1 MEMTPLM
8 LGEAQVRLLE
18 SSLWEALFDHL
29 AHHPPRATRQ
39 GLPSISVTEAKDI
52 LKVALPH
59 YRGSVAPLA
68 ASVDRGE
75 SVPRQV
81 GQLLHHWIHAS
92 IRYFR
97 RTGARGLREGL
108 SLERDARAQRLWRAV
123 FEGVLLGH
131 VQGSS
136 LLDDPAGRETCD
148 LAVESL
154 KLWVADVVRRLDH
167 VDPATF
173 SPSVFFLDTEGDLE
187 GVVGTGRRRVH
198 VRGRPDA
205 LLFDPSSRQ
214 LSLCEYKFGAQ
225 GEIEL
230 QIAQLLLYVR
240 LLEQAKGVSVSA
252 GELQVFRAR
261 PDAGPPEEDEDGAP
275 IVVQGD
281 SEFPPRVEQGF
292 AGYVGNTAAVRRLK
306 IQCTLALR
314 GDAPVRMPVNLMF
327 CGPAGLGK
335 TELARRVARV
345 LDLPFIDIPGGLVS
359 SVDALMAVADRA
371 LSAAGI
377 EVPEQGL
384 DAGLPV
390 KRYPPFVLFVD
401 EIHDMKKRADAFLNV
416 FEPND
421 RRGVGK
427 SAVGDLAMATILGA
441 TTDRGRLPGA
451 FLSRF
456 RMIDLEPYSESEVA
470 QILTPLFDGL
480 ATSDDVTAMLAR
492 IGRLTPRLAIERA
505 CEMLDRHRFN
515 PTTYPL
521 SRDGVQRV
529 CDEQWGV
536 DVAGLT
542 ENDRRYLRALA
553 CGPRGSTA
561 LGALLPVGR
570 DEIERIIEPFL
581 LQIEAV
587 RITPA
592 GRALTELGR
601 VMAEGPPSPGG
612 AAG

>member
-1 MEMTPLM
+1 MEMTPLV
-8 LGEAQVRLLE
+8 LGEAQVRSLE

-29 AHHPPRATRQ
+29 AHHPPRASRQ

-81 GQLLHHWIHAS
+81 GQLLHHWVHAS

-108 SLERDARAQRLWRAV
+108 SLERDARVQRLWRTV
-123 FEGVLLGH
+123 FDGVLLGH
-131 VQGSS
+131 VQGSN

-154 KLWVADVVRRLDH
+154 KLWVADIVRRLNS

-187 GVVGTGRRRVH
+187 GVIGTGRRRVH

-261 PDAGPPEEDEDGAP
+261 PDAGPTLEDDDGVP
-275 IVVQGD
+275 VVVAGD
-281 SEFPPRVEQGF
+281 SEFPHQVDRGF
-292 AGYVGNTAAVRRLK
+292 GGYVGNTAAVRRLK

-314 GDAPVRMPVNLMF
+314 GEAPVRMPVNLMF

-345 LDLPFIDIPGGLVS
+345 LGLPFVDIPGGLVAN
-359 SVDALMAVADRA
+359 VDALMAVVDRS

-377 EVPEQGL
+377 EVPVRGL

-401 EIHDMKKRADAFLNV
+401 EVHDLKKRADAFLNV
-416 FEPND
+416 FEPSD
-421 RRGVGK
+421 RRGVGAT
-427 SAVGDLAMATILGA
+427 AVGDFTMATILGA
-441 TTDRGRLPGA
+441 TTDRGRLPAA

-456 RMIDLEPYSESEVA
+456 RMIELEPYTENEIA
-470 QILTPLFDGL
+470 QILAPLFLHL
-480 ATSDDVTAMLAR
+480 AVGDDVLTTLAR
-492 IGRLTPRLAIERA
+492 IGRLTPRLALERA
-505 CEMLDRHRFN
+505 REMLDRHRFS
-515 PTTYPL
+515 PSMYPL
-521 SRDGVQRV
+521 THEGLQRV
-529 CDEQWGV
+529 CNEQWGV
-536 DVAGLT
+536 DAQGLT
-542 ENDRRYLRALA
+542 GNDRRYLRALSG
-553 CGPRGSTA
+553 GPRGLTA

-570 DEIERIIEPFL
+570 DELERIIEPFL
-581 LQIEAV
+581 LQVEAI

-601 VMAEGPPSPGG
+601 MLAPRD
-612 AAG
+612 

>member
-1 MEMTPLM
+1 
-8 LGEAQVRLLE
+8 
-18 SSLWEALFDHL
+18 
-29 AHHPPRATRQ
+29 
-39 GLPSISVTEAKDI
+39 
-52 LKVALPH
+52 
-59 YRGSVAPLA
+59 
-68 ASVDRGE
+68 
-75 SVPRQV
+75 
-81 GQLLHHWIHAS
+81 
-92 IRYFR
+92 
-97 RTGARGLREGL
+97 
-108 SLERDARAQRLWRAV
+108 
-123 FEGVLLGH
+123 
-131 VQGSS
+131 
-136 LLDDPAGRETCD
+136 
-148 LAVESL
+148 
-154 KLWVADVVRRLDH
+154 
-167 VDPATF
+167 
-173 SPSVFFLDTEGDLE
+173 
-187 GVVGTGRRRVH
+187 
-198 VRGRPDA
+198 
-205 LLFDPSSRQ
+205 
-214 LSLCEYKFGAQ
+214 
-225 GEIEL
+225 
-230 QIAQLLLYVR
+230 
-240 LLEQAKGVSVSA
+240 
-252 GELQVFRAR
+252 
-261 PDAGPPEEDEDGAP
+261 
-275 IVVQGD
+275 
-281 SEFPPRVEQGF
+281 
-292 AGYVGNTAAVRRLK
+292 
-306 IQCTLALR
+306 
-314 GDAPVRMPVNLMF
+314 
-327 CGPAGLGK
+327 
-335 TELARRVARV
+335 
-345 LDLPFIDIPGGLVS
+345 
-359 SVDALMAVADRA
+359 

-377 EVPEQGL
+377 EAPEQGL

-427 SAVGDLAMATILGA
+427 AAVGNFAMATILGA

-456 RMIDLEPYSESEVA
+456 RMIDLEPYSESEAA

-480 ATSDDVTAMLAR
+480 VTTDDVTAMLAR

-505 CEMLDRHRFN
+505 REMLDRHRFN

-553 CGPRGSTA
+553 GGPRGSTA